1 MFYIE
6 IIIKLMIKLVL
17 PSLLIAISIC
27 QNPQVTITATQ
38 QNINV
43 KSFVTF
49 PLSPGG
55 ITYLFVRRV
64 TNISQTQ

>member
-27 QNPQVTITATQ
+27 QNPQVTITSTQ
-38 QNINV
+38 QNLNTRLGL
-43 KSFVTF
+43 KCQTSAF
-49 PLSPGG
+49 PLSIPKILGLVLS
-55 ITYLFVRRV
+55 T
-64 TNISQTQ
+64 

>member
-38 QNINV
+38 QNLNI
-43 KSFVTF
+43 KSF

-64 TNISQTQ
+64 TNIYQTQ